1 MLLSIHIY
9 ALSAGPLTAMFINNT
24 PRVNNTTVTIN
35 FQLDSGSTDEV
46 TSLRCKFSG
55 PGRTPPLII
64 ENCMYMQQILTVECF
79 AQLPFAGFSGVVVTE
94 LPPRKQ
100 EYNFTLEGTVRGS
113 GEEEVTL
120 LKRDFRLGIVC
131 IKCTP
136 LQVAVF

>member
-64 ENCMYMQQILTVECF
+64 ENCMYM
-79 AQLPFAGFSGVVVTE
+79 
-94 LPPRKQ
+94 
-100 EYNFTLEGTVRGS
+100 
-113 GEEEVTL
+113 
-120 LKRDFRLGIVC
+120 
-131 IKCTP
+131 
-136 LQVAVF
+136 